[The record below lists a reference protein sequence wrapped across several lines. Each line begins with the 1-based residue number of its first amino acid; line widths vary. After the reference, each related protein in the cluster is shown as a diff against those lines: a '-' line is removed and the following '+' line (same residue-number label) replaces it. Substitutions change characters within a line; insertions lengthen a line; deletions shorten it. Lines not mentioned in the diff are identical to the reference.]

1 MRKNQKWEKNKN
13 MWEVEKSSEW
23 NDEILLDIFFL

>member
-1 MRKNQKWEKNKN
+1 MQKNQKGKKI

-23 NDEILLDIFFL
+23 NDEILLDIFVL